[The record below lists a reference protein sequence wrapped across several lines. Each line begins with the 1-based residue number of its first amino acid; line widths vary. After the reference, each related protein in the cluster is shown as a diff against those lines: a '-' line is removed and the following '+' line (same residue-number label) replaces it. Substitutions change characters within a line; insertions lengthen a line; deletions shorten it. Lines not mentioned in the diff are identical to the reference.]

1 MNEQNNNVIMYRHP
15 LGVIVRPKRAGYRFI
30 NFDDRSPEHKAMLAH
45 LRATGYPCDQS
56 RSQPRAND
64 SRLNRSWL
72 GRARRLL
79 KLGREYE
86 VAARDNF
93 AREAALFCVI
103 GLVGIAWPTIHIMKA
118 LAGTL

>member
-30 NFDDRSPEHKAMLAH
+30 NFDDRSPEHGAMLAH
-45 LRATGYPCDQS
+45 LRATGYPGDQS

-64 SRLNRSWL
+64 SRLNRLWL
-72 GRARRLL
+72 GRARTLL

>member
-1 MNEQNNNVIMYRHP
+1 MNEQNHNVIMYRHP

-30 NFDDRSPEHKAMLAH
+30 NFDDRSPEHGAMLAH
-45 LRATGYPCDQS
+45 LRETGYPTDQS
-56 RSQPRAND
+56 RSQPGAND
-64 SRLNRSWL
+64 SRLNRT
-72 GRARRLL
+72 LL

-86 VAARDNF
+86 GAARDNF

>member
-1 MNEQNNNVIMYRHP
+1 M
-15 LGVIVRPKRAGYRFI
+15 RPKRAGYRFI
-30 NFDDRSPEHKAMLAH
+30 NFDDRSPEHGAMLAN
-45 LRATGYPCDQS
+45 LRATGYFSDQS

-72 GRARRLL
+72 GRARTLL

-93 AREAALFCVI
+93 AWEAALFCVI
-103 GLVGIAWPTIHIMKA
+103 GLVGTAWPTIHVMKA